1 MSFQQSM
8 LFATAKE
15 TIVDTTAPMFSKSWY
30 VVQCLARREK
40 YAQLNLNLQDFN
52 TFYPYFFKSVR
63 HARKTRTVQQALF
76 PGYLFIQLDLNKDR
90 WRSVNGTF
98 GVSKLIMNG
107 ERPSVVPS
115 GIVDNLIQHTDEKGS
130 VRLDDGLKVGQKV
143 KIVSGPMNDLI
154 GELLTLDDSGRVRVL
169 LEIMSGKIVVT
180 LNRSTLHPA

>member
-1 MSFQQSM
+1 VNLS
-8 LFATAKE
+8 
-15 TIVDTTAPMFSKSWY
+15 APAFSKSWY

-40 YAQLNLNLQDFN
+40 YAQQNLNLQYFQ
-52 TFYPYFFKSVR
+52 TFYPFYFKTVR

-76 PGYLFIQLDLNKDR
+76 PGYLFVNLDLNKDR
-90 WRSVNGTF
+90 WRSINGTY
-98 GVSKLIMNG
+98 GVSRLIMNG
-107 ERPSVVPS
+107 ERPSVVPH
-115 GIVDNLIQHTDEKGS
+115 GIVDRLIEHTDQKGS

-143 KIVSGPMNDLI
+143 KIVSGPMNELI